1 MALLGTPQQ
10 DAAFSLREAE
20 NSAILGQ
27 IKLMRHTRA
36 VDKFR

>member
-1 MALLGTPQQ
+1 MALLGTSIQ
-10 DAAFSLREAE
+10 DAVFSLRETE
-20 NSAILGQ
+20 DSVVLGQ